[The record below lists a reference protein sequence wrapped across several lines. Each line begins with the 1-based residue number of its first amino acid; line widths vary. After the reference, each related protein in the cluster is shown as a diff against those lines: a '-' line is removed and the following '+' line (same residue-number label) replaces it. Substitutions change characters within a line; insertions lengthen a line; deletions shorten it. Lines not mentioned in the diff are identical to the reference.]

1 MFLELH
7 PLVIHF
13 PIALFSSAVL
23 FDCVAIVFKNNE
35 LLITS
40 WWVMLLALFSSV
52 FAIITGLIDD
62 NLIGHLFTTLPLWD
76 NHGLMQ
82 IISIVIFLSI
92 FIWRT
97 KQPDLFD
104 SKKYVL
110 IYLLIGLTNVVI
122 LFYGSHIG
130 AILSGRV

>member
-97 KQPDLFD
+97 KQPDLFN

-130 AILSGRV
+130 AILSGRL

>member
-23 FDCVAIVFKNNE
+23 FDCIAIVFKNNE

-130 AILSGRV
+130 AILSGRL

>member
-1 MFLELH
+1 
-7 PLVIHF
+7 
-13 PIALFSSAVL
+13 
-23 FDCVAIVFKNNE
+23 
-35 LLITS
+35 
-40 WWVMLLALFSSV
+40 MLLALFSSV
-52 FAIITGLIDD
+52 SAVITGLIDD
-62 NLIGHLFTTLPLWD
+62 NLIGHLFTTLPLWN

>member
-23 FDCVAIVFKNNE
+23 FDSIAIVFKKNE
-35 LLITS
+35 LLMTS
-40 WWVMLLALFSSV
+40 WWVMLLALLSSL

-62 NLIGHLFTTLPLWD
+62 NIIGHLLTTFPLWD

-82 IISIVIFLSI
+82 IISTIIFLSI

-97 KQPDLFD
+97 KQPALFD
-104 SKKYVL
+104 SKKHVL

>member
-62 NLIGHLFTTLPLWD
+62 NLIGHLFTTLPLWN

-97 KQPDLFD
+97 KQPNLFD
-104 SKKYVL
+104 SKKNVF

>member
-62 NLIGHLFTTLPLWD
+62 NLIGHLFTTLPIWN

>member
-97 KQPDLFD
+97 KQPNLFD
-104 SKKYVL
+104 SKKNVF

>member
-62 NLIGHLFTTLPLWD
+62 NLIGHLFTTLPLWN

>member
-35 LLITS
+35 LLLTS

-62 NLIGHLFTTLPLWD
+62 NLIGHLFTTFPLWD

-97 KQPDLFD
+97 KQPNLFD
-104 SKKYVL
+104 SKKNVF
-110 IYLLIGLTNVVI
+110 IYLLIGLANVVI

-130 AILSGRV
+130 AILSGRL

>member
-1 MFLELH
+1 MFLDLH

-13 PIALFSSAVL
+13 PIALFSSAIL
-23 FDCVAIVFKNNE
+23 FDFVSILFNKTE
-35 LLITS
+35 LLNTS
-40 WWVMLLALFSSV
+40 WWIMLLALISSV

-97 KQPDLFD
+97 KQPNLFD
-104 SKKYVL
+104 SKKNVF

>member
-23 FDCVAIVFKNNE
+23 FDWIAIVFKKNE

-40 WWVMLLALFSSV
+40 WWVMLLALLSSV
-52 FAIITGLIDD
+52 FALITGLIDD

-82 IISIVIFLSI
+82 IISIVIFLSV

-97 KQPDLFD
+97 KQPALFN
-104 SKKYVL
+104 SKKRVL

>member
-62 NLIGHLFTTLPLWD
+62 NIIGHLLTTFPLWD

>member
-104 SKKYVL
+104 LKKYVL

>member
-130 AILSGRV
+130 AILSGRL

>member
-97 KQPDLFD
+97 KQPNLFD
-104 SKKYVL
+104 SKKNVF
-110 IYLLIGLTNVVI
+110 IYLLIGLANVVI

>member
-1 MFLELH
+1 MFLDLH

-23 FDCVAIVFKNNE
+23 FDFIAVIFKKDE

-40 WWVMLLALFSSV
+40 WWVMLLALFSSA
-52 FAIITGLIDD
+52 FSIITGLIDD
-62 NLIGHLFTTLPLWD
+62 NLIGHLFATFPLWE

-82 IISIVIFLSI
+82 IISILIFCSI

-97 KQPDLFD
+97 KQPVLFN
-104 SKKYVL
+104 SKKRAL
-110 IYLLIGLTNVVI
+110 IYILIGLTNVVI
-122 LFYGSHIG
+122 LFYGSHTG
-130 AILSGRV
+130 AILSGRL

>member
-23 FDCVAIVFKNNE
+23 FDFIAIVFKKNE
-35 LLITS
+35 LFMTS
-40 WWVMLLALFSSV
+40 WWVMLLALLSSL

-62 NLIGHLFTTLPLWD
+62 NIIGHLLTTFPLWD

-97 KQPDLFD
+97 KQPNLFD
-104 SKKYVL
+104 SKKNVF

>member
-23 FDCVAIVFKNNE
+23 FDCIAIVFKKNE
-35 LLITS
+35 LLMTS
-40 WWVMLLALFSSV
+40 WWVMLLALLSSV

-97 KQPDLFD
+97 KQPNLFD
-104 SKKYVL
+104 SKKNVF
-110 IYLLIGLTNVVI
+110 IYLLIGLANVVI

-130 AILSGRV
+130 AILSGRI

>member
-1 MFLELH
+1 MFLDLH

-23 FDCVAIVFKNNE
+23 FDFIAVIFKKDE

-40 WWVMLLALFSSV
+40 WWVMLLALFSSS
-52 FAIITGLIDD
+52 FSIITGLIDD
-62 NLIGHLFTTLPLWD
+62 NLIGHLFATFPLWE

-82 IISIVIFLSI
+82 IISILIFCSI

-97 KQPDLFD
+97 KQPVLFN
-104 SKKYVL
+104 SKKRAL
-110 IYLLIGLTNVVI
+110 I
-122 LFYGSHIG
+122 
-130 AILSGRV
+130 

>member
-23 FDCVAIVFKNNE
+23 FDCIAIVFKKNE
-35 LLITS
+35 LLMTS

-62 NLIGHLFTTLPLWD
+62 NIIGHLLTTFPLWD

-97 KQPDLFD
+97 KQPNLFD
-104 SKKYVL
+104 SKKHVL

-130 AILSGRV
+130 AILSGRI

>member
-23 FDCVAIVFKNNE
+23 FDWIAIVFKKNE
-35 LLITS
+35 LLMTS

-62 NLIGHLFTTLPLWD
+62 NLIGHLFTTLPLWN

-97 KQPDLFD
+97 KQPNLFD
-104 SKKYVL
+104 SKKNVF

>member
-13 PIALFSSAVL
+13 PIALFSSAFL
-23 FDCVAIVFKNNE
+23 FDCIAIVFKKNE
-35 LLITS
+35 LFMTS
-40 WWVMLLALFSSV
+40 WWVMLFALLSSL

-62 NLIGHLFTTLPLWD
+62 NIIGHLLTTFPLWD

-97 KQPDLFD
+97 KKPNLFD
-104 SKKYVL
+104 SKNNML

-130 AILSGRV
+130 AVLSGRV